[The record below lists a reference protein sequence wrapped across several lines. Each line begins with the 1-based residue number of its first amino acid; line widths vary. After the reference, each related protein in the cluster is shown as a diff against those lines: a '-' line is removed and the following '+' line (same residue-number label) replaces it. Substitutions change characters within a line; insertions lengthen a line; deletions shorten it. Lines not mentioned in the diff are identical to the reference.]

1 LQAAFLSRWREDLG
15 YVASYAYCIVTIAG
29 RGKRRMPNLNAGEH
43 LKVIER
49 LNLTDHSGV

>member
-1 LQAAFLSRWREDLG
+1 MVAA
-15 YVASYAYCIVTIAG
+15 
-29 RGKRRMPNLNAGEH
+29 KRMPNLNAGGN